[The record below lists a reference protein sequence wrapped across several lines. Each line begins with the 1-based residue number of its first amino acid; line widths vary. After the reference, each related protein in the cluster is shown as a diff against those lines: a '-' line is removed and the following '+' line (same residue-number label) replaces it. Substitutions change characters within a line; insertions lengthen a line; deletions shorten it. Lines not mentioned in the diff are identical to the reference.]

1 MTENRQPTG
10 TPAGGQFAAT
20 AHTEPGVVLTSPAVP
35 TDDNVMDRIALMLGT
50 VEEWDGSADYLEEI
64 ADLIGH
70 TGRPHPGN
78 VESHV
83 YRRLLAEHASLQ
95 ATAPSATTKALDA
108 MARELGT
115 TDDWS
120 ADELDEVTNRVIQ
133 SGRPSCG
140 GGIEPDDYLVRIVE
154 GKAERAPSYEEAT
167 EILVEGLGTYLA
179 EFADEAP
186 TVMLSWGFTPQQDE
200 TGAWSYSTEIE
211 VRGEQEDATVDVAGT
226 PAERLLD
233 DLARNALTRGAL
245 APVTG

>member
-10 TPAGGQFAAT
+10 VPVGGQFAAT
-20 AHTEPGVVLTSPAVP
+20 ARTEPGVKLTSPPVP
-35 TDDNVMDRIALMLGT
+35 TDDDVMDRIALMLGT

-83 YRRLLAEHASLQ
+83 YRRLLAEHASLR

-179 EFADEAP
+179 EFADDAP
-186 TVMLSWGFTPQQDE
+186 TVMLGCTVTPEQDDE
-200 TGAWSYSTEIE
+200 TGVWSYSTEIE
-211 VRGEQEDATVDVAGT
+211 VRGQDEDATVDVSGT
-226 PAERLLD
+226 PAERLLES
-233 DLARNALTRGAL
+233 LARNA
-245 APVTG
+245 